1 MQTQIRRVTICRER
15 ILVLKSS
22 RRKGRSVN
30 GVLLLDKPE
39 GSSSNAVLQQV
50 RRLYG
55 AAKAGHTGSLDPLAT
70 GMLPICFGE
79 ATKFSQYL
87 LDADKHYRVIAKL
100 GEKTTT
106 GDAEGE
112 VIKQCHPVLIGN
124 EQIEQVVGRFIG
136 PIEQVPPM
144 YSALKHQGQ
153 PLYKLARKGVDI
165 ERCARKITI
174 YSLNWH
180 RVDKD
185 HIEMTVHCSKG
196 TYIRSLVEDIGDV
209 LGCFAHVKVL
219 RRLQVGSFAGNMSS
233 LEQLREARE
242 SDGLDALD
250 QYLLPVDVTMRA
262 YPCIVL
268 DEKTATV
275 FHQGRGIHWTASV
288 DVPVGL
294 VQVWSGR
301 GEQKERFLGVGEWV
315 FGEKLLPRR
324 LIQYDE
330 A

>member
-1 MQTQIRRVTICRER
+1 MKPSQ
-15 ILVLKSS
+15 
-22 RRKGRSVN
+22 RKGRSVN

-87 LDADKHYRVIAKL
+87 LNADKRYRVIAKL

-112 VIKQCHPVLIGN
+112 VIKQCHPVLVSD
-124 EQIEQVVGRFIG
+124 EQIEQVVRRFIG

-153 PLYKLARKGVDI
+153 PLYKLARKGIDI
-165 ERCARKITI
+165 ERRARTITI
-174 YSLNWH
+174 YSLDWC
-180 RVDKD
+180 RVDID

-196 TYIRSLVEDIGDV
+196 TYIRSLVEDIGEV

-219 RRLQVGSFAGNMSS
+219 RRLQVGSFAGDMLS
-233 LEQLREARE
+233 LEQLREVSE
-242 SDGLDALD
+242 SDGVDTLD
-250 QYLLPVDVTMRA
+250 QYLLPVDVTLCA
-262 YPCIVL
+262 YSCIVL
-268 DEKTATV
+268 DEKTAAV
-275 FHQGRGIHWTASV
+275 FYQGQGVNWVTSI
-288 DVPVGL
+288 DIPLGL

-301 GEQKERFLGVGEWV
+301 GEQKEKFIGVGEWV
-315 FGEKLLPRR
+315 SGGRLLPRR
-324 LIQYDE
+324 LIRHDE
-330 A
+330 T

>member
-1 MQTQIRRVTICRER
+1 M
-15 ILVLKSS
+15 KPS

-87 LDADKHYRVIAKL
+87 LNADKRYRVIAKL

-106 GDAEGE
+106 GDSEGE
-112 VIKQCHPVLIGN
+112 VIKQCHPVLVSD
-124 EQIEQVVGRFIG
+124 EQIEQVVRRFIG

-153 PLYKLARKGVDI
+153 PLYKLARKGIDI
-165 ERCARKITI
+165 ERRARTITI
-174 YSLNWH
+174 YSLDWS
-180 RVDKD
+180 RVDID

-196 TYIRSLVEDIGDV
+196 TYIRSLVEDIGEV
-209 LGCFAHVKVL
+209 LGCFAHVEVL
-219 RRLQVGSFAGNMSS
+219 RRLQVGSFAGNMLS
-233 LEQLREARE
+233 LEQLREVCE
-242 SDGLDALD
+242 SDGVDTLD
-250 QYLLPVDVTMRA
+250 QFLLPVDVTLCA
-262 YPCIVL
+262 YSCIVL
-268 DEKTATV
+268 DEKTAAV
-275 FHQGRGIHWTASV
+275 FHQGQGVNWIASV
-288 DVPVGL
+288 EIPLGL

-301 GEQKERFLGVGEWV
+301 GEQKEKFLGVGEWV
-315 FGEKLLPRR
+315 LGEKLLPRR
-324 LIQYDE
+324 LVQHDE
-330 A
+330 T